1 MEALV
6 ELCGDG
12 HLSSDADKQVLYVF
26 LDEGGN
32 FDFSPTGTKY
42 FTLTSL
48 AMQRPF
54 VIRTPWDDYRHELL
68 EFGREV
74 EYFHCAEDNRYLR
87 DRLFGILHEH
97 VGAIQI
103 DSLIVE
109 KAKTGPALREDS
121 RFYPEMLGY
130 LLRHVFERLN
140 GYDEI
145 IVITD
150 SIPIQRK
157 RKAVE
162 QGIKQTLKAMLPA
175 GMQYR
180 VLHQSSRAH
189 YGLQAVDY
197 CNWAI
202 YRRWDAGDDTYYDLI
217 KPAICS
223 EFEIFRRG
231 TRRYY

>member
-1 MEALV
+1 ML
-6 ELCGDG
+6 
-12 HLSSDADKQVLYVF
+12 DKITKKYLYVF

-48 AMQRPF
+48 AMSRPF
-54 VIRTPWDDYRHELL
+54 GIREPWDDYRHEIL
-68 EFGREV
+68 EFGKDI
-74 EYFHCAEDNRYLR
+74 EYFHCAYDNKYLR
-87 DRLFGILHEH
+87 DKLFDILNAHTN
-97 VGAIQI
+97 QFRI

-109 KAKTGPALREDS
+109 KNKTNPELRIDQ
-121 RFYPEMLGY
+121 RFYPEMIGY
-130 LLRHVFERLN
+130 LLRHVFKKLN

-150 SIPIQRK
+150 SIPHHKKMNVIEK
-157 RKAVE
+157 
-162 QGIKQTLKAMLPA
+162 GIKQILKTMLPSEIK
-175 GMQYR
+175 YR
-180 VLHQSSRAH
+180 ILHQASRAH

-202 YRRWDAGDDTYYDLI
+202 YRKWDREETIYYDQI

-223 EFEIFRRG
+223 EFEIFKME
-231 TRRYY
+231 TKQYY